1 MWVDHMVDHFSTYIY
16 QKRGFFYFSRRV
28 PKEVQ
33 QCHSK
38 QRIVLALNTRSRAKA
53 LKYSQVICQ
62 RLDERWLPV
71 RLDAL
76 GLGTVMANDVNSLP
90 SPKLSEA
97 MHLYLQLKGVGKAKT
112 FHRAAMRNAG
122 VVIDVVG
129 DKPIADYSTIDA
141 GKVRDAMIAKG
152 LAVLSVKRTF
162 ITIKAIINLAIAEH
176 GLAIRN
182 PFSSIFMPEAISKK
196 RVSIPIDTIREIQ
209 QACFKSD
216 DDMRWLVALI
226 SDTGM
231 RLAEAAG
238 LHIDDLHL
246 DEEVPYVYIRPHPWR
261 SLKTR
266 GSQRL
271 IPLIGASL
279 WAALRIK
286 ENASSCFAFPRY
298 TDDNR
303 CNANAASNTL
313 NKWMQANFREDIV
326 LHGFRHARRDRLRTV
341 QCPSEMIDQIGGWSS
356 GKVGESYGKGYDMG
370 GLNVY
375 LSRLMLNI
383 FVNQQAKN

>member
-1 MWVDHMVDHFSTYIY
+1 MWVDHMVDQFSTYLY
-16 QKRGFFYFSRRV
+16 QKRGFYYFSRRV

-33 QCHSK
+33 HCHLK

-62 RLDERWLPV
+62 RLDERWLPM

-76 GLGTVMANDVNSLP
+76 GFGNVMANDVKSPP

-97 MHLYLQLKGVGKAKT
+97 TQQYIKLRGMGKAKT
-112 FHRAAMRNAG
+112 FHQTAIRNSN
-122 VVIDVVG
+122 VVIEILG
-129 DKPIADYSTIDA
+129 DRNLREYSTVDA
-141 GKVRDAMIAKG
+141 GKVRDALIKQG
-152 LAVLSVKRTF
+152 LNILSVKRTF
-162 ITIKAIINLAIAEH
+162 ITIRAIFNLAIAEN
-176 GLAIRN
+176 GLDMRN
-182 PFSSIFMPEAISKK
+182 SFASVYMPEGDIKK

-209 QACFKSD
+209 QACYRTD

-246 DEEVPYVYIRPHPWR
+246 DEEVPYVDIRPHPWR
-261 SLKTR
+261 SLKTK
-266 GSQRL
+266 GSQRH

-286 ENASSCFAFPRY
+286 ENESSCYAFSRY
-298 TDDNR
+298 TDDR
-303 CNANAASNTL
+303 QCRANAASNTL
-313 NKWMQANFREDIV
+313 NKWMEANFRRDIV
-326 LHGFRHARRDRLRTV
+326 VHGFRHAIRDRLRIV
-341 QCPSEMIDQIGGWSS
+341 NCPSEMIDQIGGWSS
-356 GKVGESYGKGYDMG
+356 GKIGEGYGEGFSTTS
-370 GLNVY
+370 LNHFMFH
-375 LSRLMLNI
+375 LI
-383 FVNQQAKN
+383 